1 MNEIITIPSFIK
13 KKFNKSHIEIKQL
26 SIGQTG
32 EVRIKKNMIVTKK
45 NNENIIPILIEI
57 TDWDYTQYDKC
68 QQWYIY
74 INLKLKRLN

>member
-45 NNENIIPILIEI
+45 
-57 TDWDYTQYDKC
+57 K
-68 QQWYIY
+68 
-74 INLKLKRLN
+74 